1 VKKSDSGSR
10 SGENRMKMLGP
21 LIFPKHLNL
30 WIPRQDAMYKRE
42 CTGKKKNRLPS
53 FLETDCG
60 DRAHHKSKE
69 KRGSQM
75 NTRKVQDFIVKGKE
89 IFVGLE
95 DSKKT
100 WKIAVRCE
108 KMIIHQVSMEAKYPV
123 LARYLA
129 NKFPE
134 CTIHLIYEAGFKG
147 FNLFDQLTEDGI
159 DCIVIPPHLVTEAKV
174 NKVKTDKRDAKRL
187 AQVLENHDFNSSCHV
202 PDKERREDRQI
213 SRTLVAITKDI
224 IRTRIRKLLEFHG
237 IEVPDRWGRREF
249 GNLKELSLSEPLKK
263 SLMILLTLL
272 EQLWDHQKTLREEL
286 RTLCKKERY
295 KKAYEIAKSLP
306 GIGWFTAIRLIL
318 ELGEDLSHFASGKKI
333 AAFLGLVSSE
343 HSTGGTERKGR
354 ITGMGSR
361 FMRSTLIENSWV
373 AIKKDPALLS
383 KFMRVWRGSG
393 SKKKAIVAVARVLI
407 VRFRA
412 CVISGTAYGIGT
424 VH

>member
-1 VKKSDSGSR
+1 
-10 SGENRMKMLGP
+10 
-21 LIFPKHLNL
+21 
-30 WIPRQDAMYKRE
+30 
-42 CTGKKKNRLPS
+42 
-53 FLETDCG
+53 
-60 DRAHHKSKE
+60 
-69 KRGSQM
+69 M
-75 NTRKVQDFIVKGKE
+75 NIRKVQDFIVKGKE

-108 KMIIHQVSMEAKYPV
+108 KMVIHQASMEAKYPV
-123 LARYLA
+123 LVKYFAH
-129 NKFPE
+129 KFPE
-134 CTIHLIYEAGFKG
+134 CTVHVIYEAGFKG

-159 DCIVIPPHLVTEAKV
+159 DCIVIPPHLVTEPKV
-174 NKVKTDKRDAKRL
+174 NKVKTDKRDARRL
-187 AQVLENHDFNSSCHV
+187 AQVLESHDFNSSCHV

-213 SRTLVAITKDI
+213 SRTLIGITKDI
-224 IRTRIRKLLEFHG
+224 IRTRNRIRRFLEFHA
-237 IEVPDRWGRREF
+237 IDAPDRWGRKEYE
-249 GNLKELSLSEPLKK
+249 NLKGIVLPESLKK

-286 RTLCKKERY
+286 RTLCRKERY

-333 AAFLGLVSSE
+333 AAFLGLVSGE
-343 HSTGGTERKGR
+343 HSTGETERKGR

-373 AIKKDPALLS
+373 AVKKDPALLS

-412 CVISGTAYGIGT
+412 CVLSGTAYGIGI
-424 VH
+424 VR